1 MMMNKTDMLKTIKTA
16 TTNKNMIVSLMKMI
30 VIMLLMLKSV
40 LQRLTKL
47 LKETKKMHLL
57 KTMTVHNNDNQEDEE
72 GDTVF
77 TASDLCLV
85 SARFEP
91 SQGHRLS

>member
-1 MMMNKTDMLKTIKTA
+1 
-16 TTNKNMIVSLMKMI
+16 MIVRLMKTKMI
-30 VIMLLMLKSV
+30 VIMLLMLKTV
-40 LQRLTKL
+40 LKRLTKL

-57 KTMTVHNNDNQEDEE
+57 KTMTIHNNDNEEDEE

-91 SQGHRLS
+91 SQGHRAS

>member
-1 MMMNKTDMLKTIKTA
+1 MNKTDMLKTIKTA